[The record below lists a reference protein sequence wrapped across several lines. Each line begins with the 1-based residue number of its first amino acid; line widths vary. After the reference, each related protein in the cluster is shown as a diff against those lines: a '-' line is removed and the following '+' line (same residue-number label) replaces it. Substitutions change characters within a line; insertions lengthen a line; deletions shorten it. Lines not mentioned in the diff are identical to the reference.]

1 MGDFHE
7 ERRTRSRG
15 RGVFLGIVLAACA
28 LVSPVSVPA
37 QATVTVSA
45 VDPTGRIAVGEKH
58 TCAIRNDNTIWCWGD
73 NSLSQLGSSAHSGLT
88 DTATP
93 VQAAALGGGR
103 IPSRIVAGLN
113 HTCVLATD
121 GTVWCWGENGTGA
134 VGDGSLSN
142 QSDPVQ
148 VTLGNAATSIAA
160 GGNES
165 CAILSSLAVKCWG
178 KNSFGQVGN
187 GTTSV
192 GESVPVSVS
201 KIPYSASIPGSFS
214 VDQLEVGLYHACA
227 ISTTGGAWCWGYHLN
242 GRLGITAGS
251 SVLQPTATSSLGGT
265 GRTVS
270 AGGLHTCVVLTNDTV
285 TCFGRNNRGQLGQNT
300 TTTENATPTTVALS
314 ATASAVSAGNEFTCA
329 LLTTGAVEC
338 FGANGVGQLGAGTTS
353 TSRYAPGAVSG
364 LSGTVVDIVAGT
376 THACAVMSTGEVRCW
391 GGNSSGQLG
400 VGNTD
405 PSYSAVAIAS
415 LNIMPTTTTTTTTTT
430 STTST
435 TTTTTST
442 TTTSTTSTTVPGA
455 VPENPPTQVVAPQT
469 NTTTSSTTTL
479 PASPIKKKKITP
491 IRLRVGR
498 KISAANIAA
507 SVSFAIPKQSWGTMR
522 ISIMTGGK
530 RCTFSGTS
538 VKAVRRGTCSVA
550 VVLLPKNGKASIRN
564 NTITIS

>member
-1 MGDFHE
+1 MGDFLE
-7 ERRTRSRG
+7 KRRTRSRG
-15 RGVFLGIVLAACA
+15 RGVFLGIVLVTCA
-28 LVSPVSVPA
+28 LLSPVSVPA
-37 QATVTVSA
+37 QATVSVSA
-45 VDPTGRIAVGEKH
+45 IDPTGRIAVGEQH

-103 IPSRIVAGLN
+103 VPSRIAAGLN

-121 GTVWCWGENGTGA
+121 GTVWCWGHNGYGA
-134 VGDGSLSN
+134 IGVAGGN
-142 QSDPVQ
+142 QTNPVQ
-148 VTLGNAATSIAA
+148 VSLASGAVSIAV
-160 GGNES
+160 GGFNS
-165 CAILSSLAVKCWG
+165 CAILLDGSVQCWG
-178 KNSFGQVGN
+178 RNNFGQLGN
-187 GTTSV
+187 GTSNSV
-192 GESVPVSVS
+192 ANPIPVTVS
-201 KIPYSASIPGSFS
+201 NIPGSFS
-214 VDQLEVGLYHACA
+214 VDHLEVGLYHACA
-227 ISTTGGAWCWGYHLN
+227 ISTTGGAWCWGYYLN
-242 GRLGITAGS
+242 KRLGTTAGS
-251 SVLQPTATSSLGGT
+251 SALQPTATSSLSGS

-270 AGGLHTCVVLTNDTV
+270 AGGAHTCVLLAAETV
-285 TCFGRNNRGQLGQNT
+285 TCFGSNTKGQLGQNT
-300 TTTENATPTTVALS
+300 TTSENATPTVVSLS

-338 FGANGVGQLGAGTTS
+338 FGRNDVGQLGAGTTS
-353 TSRYAPGAVSG
+353 VSRYTPGAVSG
-364 LSGTVVDIVAGT
+364 LSGTVVDIVAGA

-391 GGNSSGQLG
+391 GENAIGELG
-400 VGNTD
+400 VGNYD
-405 PSYSAVAIAS
+405 PSYTAVAIAS
-415 LNIMPTTTTTTTTTT
+415 LNIMPTSTTTTTTT

-435 TTTTTST
+435 TT
-442 TTTSTTSTTVPGA
+442 STTVPAA

-530 RCTFSGTS
+530 RCKFSGTS

-550 VVLLPKNGKASIRN
+550 VVLLPKSGKASIRN

>member
-15 RGVFLGIVLAACA
+15 RGVFLGIVLVTCA
-28 LVSPVSVPA
+28 LLSPVSVPA
-37 QATVTVSA
+37 QATVSVSA
-45 VDPTGRIAVGEKH
+45 VDPTGRIGVGEQH

-73 NSLSQLGSSAHSGLT
+73 NNYSQLGSAIVSTPES
-88 DTATP
+88 DVP
-93 VQAAALGGGR
+93 VQLSALPSGR
-103 IPSRIVAGLN
+103 VPSRISAGMY

-121 GTVWCWGENGTGA
+121 GTVWCWGENGYGSIGVDGGNQTNPTQVVLASSAVAIA
-134 VGDGSLSN
+134 VGGF
-142 QSDPVQ
+142 
-148 VTLGNAATSIAA
+148 T
-160 GGNES
+160 S
-165 CAILSSLAVKCWG
+165 CAVLADNTVKCWG
-178 KNSFGQVGN
+178 RNNFGQLGN
-187 GTTSV
+187 GTTNTV
-192 GESVPVSVS
+192 ANPTPVTVS
-201 KIPYSASIPGSFS
+201 NIPGSFS

-391 GGNSSGQLG
+391 GENATGELG

-530 RCTFSGTS
+530 RCKFSGTS